1 MLCVRSLSPP
11 IDEYIGRPPAVHG
24 TGAKESD
31 EPDKSSVR
39 YDVHLDLDPSNLA
52 WKDSKLSSPC
62 S

>member
-11 IDEYIGRPPAVHG
+11 IDEYIGRPPAVHE

-39 YDVHLDLDPSNLA
+39 YDVHLDLDPLQSCMEGFKAQLA
-52 WKDSKLSSPC
+52 L
-62 S
+62 